1 MREFGAYIA
10 KRKDIMNNAAGLY
23 DKSGNYPTLARELF
37 FINNINNLLA
47 EQPKEPLLAD
57 VWMPNLQI
65 MTARRGKTFVA
76 MKGGN
81 NGESHNHN
89 DVGSFVVYSD
99 GEPLIIDPAVGEYTS
114 KTFSNRRY
122 EIWTMQSQYHNLPQI
137 NGADQR
143 DGKQFAA
150 ANAKYKK
157 GSLSLDITGAYPAE
171 ADVKRWMR
179 TVSIS
184 KGGIVTVNEDY
195 ELSKNKGATKLMLIT
210 IAKPELAAKGVIKI
224 GNRSIEYNANQLDV
238 AVESISDKLDPLLQR
253 IWGSEMYRIVMTVKG
268 SEMKGKIRYR
278 IL

>member
-1 MREFGAYIA
+1 M
-10 KRKDIMNNAAGLY
+10 
-23 DKSGNYPTLARELF
+23 ARLQ
-37 FINNINNLLA
+37 FIPYLC
-47 EQPKEPLLAD
+47 
-57 VWMPNLQI
+57 
-65 MTARRGKTFVA
+65 
-76 MKGGN
+76 

-99 GEPLIIDPAVGEYTS
+99 GEPLINDPAVGEYTS

-171 ADVKRWMR
+171 ADVKRWVR
-179 TVSIS
+179 TVRIS

-195 ELSKNKGATKLMLIT
+195 ELSKSQGATKLMLIT

-224 GNRSIEYNANQLDV
+224 GNRCIEYNANQLDV
-238 AVESISDKLDPLLQR
+238 AIESISDKLDPLLQR

-268 SEMKGKIRYR
+268 NPAKGKIRYR
-278 IL
+278 IS